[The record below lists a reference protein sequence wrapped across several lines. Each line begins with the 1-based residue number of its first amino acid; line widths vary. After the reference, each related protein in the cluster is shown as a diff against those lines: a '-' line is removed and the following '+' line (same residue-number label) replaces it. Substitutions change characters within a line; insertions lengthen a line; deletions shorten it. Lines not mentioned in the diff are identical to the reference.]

1 MKQDFDPSLLIEAIF
16 EQSIADYIKAY
27 EFKRIWKSE
36 ENIINHKITE
46 EQLNRFL
53 KAHGCSKAVRNSSF
67 EQKLKVY
74 RDKILSEWRFHE
86 KQISSVN
93 KFAKSEWYDI
103 ICNIP
108 REKFTK
114 RLIGI
119 QKGGI
124 VC

>member
-36 ENIINHKITE
+36 ENIINHEITE
-46 EQLNRFL
+46 EQLDRFL

-108 REKFTK
+108 REKFIK
-114 RLIGI
+114 RLIAI

>member
-36 ENIINHKITE
+36 KNIIDHEITE
-46 EQLNRFL
+46 EQLDRFL

-108 REKFTK
+108 REKFIK
-114 RLIGI
+114 RLGEI
-119 QKGGI
+119 K
-124 VC
+124 

>member
-36 ENIINHKITE
+36 ENIINHEITE
-46 EQLNRFL
+46 EQLDRFL

-108 REKFTK
+108 KEKFIK
-114 RLIGI
+114 RLEEI
-119 QKGGI
+119 KR
-124 VC
+124 

>member
-1 MKQDFDPSLLIEAIF
+1 MMQDFDPSLLIEAIF

-27 EFKRIWKSE
+27 EFRKIWKSE

-46 EQLNRFL
+46 EQLDRFL

-86 KQISSVN
+86 KQIKSID
-93 KFAKSEWYDI
+93 KLALSEWYDI
-103 ICNIP
+103 ICSIP
-108 REKFTK
+108 REKFIK
-114 RLIGI
+114 RLGEI
-119 QKGGI
+119 KNEKN
-124 VC
+124 